1 MKTRA
6 KYNRAGLT
14 LVELLVAL
22 MVCSIIFGAVAT
34 LAYAMGTANKSSDE
48 SSRVQAQVR
57 YTTLRISELLRYAGF
72 VVLSGSDDLAVW
84 RADDNNDNQI
94 NPSEVVYIEAGSGR
108 DKTSLLEFPSAGY
121 ATVSLADLKDGTAKS
136 SLMASYDERRIEI
149 IPQCSNVVFEPA
161 TIDEQTRLAGV
172 GFDIDEA
179 GIVRHYEAS
188 SYLRCWA
195 GHLLD
200 GSSIVVSD
208 DD

>member
-34 LAYAMGTANKSSDE
+34 LAYAMGAANKSSDE

-108 DKTSLLEFPSAGY
+108 DKICLLEFPSAGY
-121 ATVSLADLKDGTAKS
+121 ATVSLDDLKDGTAKS

-149 IPQCSNVVFEPA
+149 VPQCSNVVFYPA

-179 GIVRHYEAS
+179 GIIRHYEAS

>member
-6 KYNRAGLT
+6 KHNRYGLT

-34 LAYAMGTANKSSDE
+34 LAFAMGAANKSSDE
-48 SSRVQAQVR
+48 SSRTQAQVR

-72 VVLSGSDDLAVW
+72 VVQSGSDDLAVW

-108 DKTSLLEFPSAGY
+108 DKICLLEFSSASGS
-121 ATVSLADLKDGTAKS
+121 AVSLAGLKDGTAKS
-136 SLMASYDERRIEI
+136 SLTASYDERRIEI
-149 IPQCSNVVFEPA
+149 IPQCSNVVFYPA
-161 TIDEQTRLAGV
+161 DANEQTRLAGV

-179 GIVRHYEAS
+179 GITRHYEAS

-200 GSSIVVSD
+200 GSSIVGD